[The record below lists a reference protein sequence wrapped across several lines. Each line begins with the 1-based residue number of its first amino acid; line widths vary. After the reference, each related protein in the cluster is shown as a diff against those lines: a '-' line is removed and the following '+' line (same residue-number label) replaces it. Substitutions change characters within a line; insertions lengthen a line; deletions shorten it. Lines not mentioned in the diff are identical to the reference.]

1 MKAPEK
7 KTFEKVV
14 GIATIIGCIATIIGL
29 FMNNILKIE
38 ATKDDTTAH
47 NDTIVT
53 SNLDTVFLQI
63 TTHEKKNK
71 DNIEVTPFFPFSPH
85 QMPPDSFNNDNYE
98 KEFTKIKEQQAKE
111 STGQLLDENIIR
123 FDEAKFREY
132 MEEKYNEYKREQ
144 KSE

>member
-7 KTFEKVV
+7 QTFEKMV
-14 GIATIIGCIATIIGL
+14 GIATIIACITTIIGL

-47 NDTIVT
+47 NDTIVI

-63 TTHEKKNK
+63 STPEKKNK
-71 DNIEVTPFFPFSPH
+71 GNIEITPILPFSPH
-85 QMPPDSFNNDNYE
+85 QMPPDSFNIDNHE

-111 STGQLLDENIIR
+111 STEQLLDENKIR
-123 FDEAKFREY
+123 FDEAKFCEY
-132 MEEKYNEYKREQ
+132 MKDKFNERKREH

>member
-38 ATKDDTTAH
+38 ATKDDTSAP
-47 NDTIVT
+47 NDTIVI
-53 SNLDTVFLQI
+53 SNLDTAFLQMS
-63 TTHEKKNK
+63 TPEKKNK
-71 DNIEVTPFFPFSPH
+71 DDKPILPFSPH
-85 QMPPDSFNNDNYE
+85 QMPPDSFNIDNHE
-98 KEFTKIKEQQAKE
+98 KEFTKNKEQQAKE
-111 STGQLLDENIIR
+111 STEQLLDENKIR
-123 FDEAKFREY
+123 FDEARFREY
-132 MEEKYNEYKREQ
+132 MERKYNEYKREQ